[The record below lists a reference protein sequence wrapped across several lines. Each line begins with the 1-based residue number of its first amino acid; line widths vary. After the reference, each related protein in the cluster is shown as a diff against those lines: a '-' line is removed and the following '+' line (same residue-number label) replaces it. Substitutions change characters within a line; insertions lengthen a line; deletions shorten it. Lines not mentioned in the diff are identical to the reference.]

1 MQRDNVFEEF
11 LTDLHLAGRAA
22 RTIHQHRYELER
34 YGRWLDEQ
42 QLDWQ
47 AIQRRQIKHYL
58 RLRAHLGVSSRT
70 SVISS
75 LRVFYGWCVDE
86 GYMDSSPAQFRTPT
100 RPEPVP
106 RALTTEQIR
115 QLVAHLRACEGRT
128 AQRDAALLLTAL
140 YAGLRACEL
149 AALRWPT
156 VDLQAQTITIR
167 LSKMNHGRAVSIH
180 PELQAI
186 LTNWKKCQ
194 ALDDN
199 APVFSLDGK
208 AFVANRCGKIARK
221 YAKLLNLPLTAHV
234 LRHTFATH
242 AYLHS
247 RDIYAV
253 SKALGHKQLKQT
265 EIYTVAAA
273 TASAPARFMV
283 LAKPTRSSPCSKS
296 NGSP

>member
-1 MQRDNVFEEF
+1 MQRNAVIQEF
-11 LTDLHLAGRAA
+11 LTDLRIAGRAA
-22 RTIHQHRYELER
+22 RTIEQHEYELQR

-42 QLDWQ
+42 HHDWET
-47 AIQRRQIKHYL
+47 IQRQQIKQYIQ
-58 RLRAHLGVSSRT
+58 LRAHLGVSSRT

-75 LRVFYGWCVDE
+75 LRVFYRWCVDE
-86 GYMDSSPAQFRTPT
+86 SYLHVSPAQFRTPS

-106 RALTTEQIR
+106 RSLTTEQIR

-140 YAGLRACEL
+140 YEGLRACEL
-149 AALRWPT
+149 AALRWPA
-156 VDLQAQTITIR
+156 VDLADGVITVR
-167 LSKMNHGRAVSIH
+167 LSKMNHGRAVAIH
-180 PELQAI
+180 PELKEI
-186 LTNWKKCQ
+186 LTNWKARQ
-194 ALDDN
+194 ALDQA
-199 APVFSLDGK
+199 APVFSLDGMPI
-208 AFVANRCGKIARK
+208 VADRCGKIARK

-253 SKALGHKQLKQT
+253 SKALGHRQLKQT

-273 TASAPARFMV
+273 TASAPAV
-283 LAKPTRSSPCSKS
+283 ASLPALD
-296 NGSP
+296 GW